1 MSSESSKK
9 RLPFEP
15 RQKKKPTTPKKPPL
29 KATEGKKNQKVSSE
43 EVTLSAI
50 PDVVSKR
57 MVRRMALFCGIPT
70 ALGILSFVTSYWIVS
85 HEWFKL
91 PTIAVVYVSLGFF
104 GLGVLGLSYG
114 ILSTSWDEDRLG
126 GWWGWEEFRIN
137 FKRMQAAW
145 RSSKPKKVSDQ

>member
-15 RQKKKPTTPKKPPL
+15 RQKKKPTPKKPPL
-29 KATEGKKNQKVSSE
+29 ETKQAPKTKQVSE
-43 EVTLSAI
+43 DVTLSAI

-57 MVRRMALFCGIPT
+57 MVRRMALLCGIPT
-70 ALGILSFVTSYWIVS
+70 FLGILSFVMSYWIVS

-137 FKRMQAAW
+137 FKRMQTAW
-145 RSSKPKKVSDQ
+145 RSTKAKTVNKQ